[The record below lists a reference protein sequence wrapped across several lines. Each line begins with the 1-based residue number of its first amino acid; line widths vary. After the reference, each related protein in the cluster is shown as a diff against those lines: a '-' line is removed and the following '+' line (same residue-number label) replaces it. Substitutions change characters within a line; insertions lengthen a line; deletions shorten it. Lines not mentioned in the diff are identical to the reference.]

1 MAATT
6 GEPRVLDHDRRWLSH
21 HGPEAAERCC
31 SVSGV
36 AVCRR
41 CAVLYPVAV
50 TSAVLTVLVA
60 PPSSVS
66 VLLMWLLPVPM
77 VAEWIAEHLA
87 GVRYSPTR
95 QVVVTAIGAPALGIA
110 LAVHALDPF
119 APAALAPVLTW
130 SAVALVSALWG
141 QRRSGTSTTDW
152 EARHHSE
159 EAARRARL
167 EGLLERT
174 DADRAAGSPSGRS

>member
-6 GEPRVLDHDRRWLSH
+6 GEPRELDHDRRWLSH
-21 HGPEAAERCC
+21 HGPEAAVRCC

-50 TSAVLTVLVA
+50 AAAALTVLVA
-60 PPSSVS
+60 PPLSLS

-87 GVRYSPTR
+87 GVPYSPTR

-119 APAALAPVLTW
+119 ALAALLPVLTW
-130 SAVALVSALWG
+130 SAVALLSALWG
-141 QRRSGTSTTDW
+141 QRRSGSTTDW
-152 EARHHSE
+152 EARHHAD

-167 EGLLERT
+167 EGLLARA
-174 DADRAAGSPSGRS
+174 DAEGAAGSSSGRS